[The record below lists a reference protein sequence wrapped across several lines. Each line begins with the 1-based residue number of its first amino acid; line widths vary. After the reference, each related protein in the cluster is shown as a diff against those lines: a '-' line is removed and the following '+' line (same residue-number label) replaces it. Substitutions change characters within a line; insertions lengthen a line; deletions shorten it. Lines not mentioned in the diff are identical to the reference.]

1 MIATAALMTNVNDQD
16 PKVGNEQKATES
28 FDTLPCIR
36 HHAVTALIRGGVLIA
51 SVALSACAVLPGT
64 SSPKALDD
72 FTKQNQ
78 KDRETIQK
86 DVAALQEPLTME
98 AALARAL
105 KYNLDLRAR
114 QMEELLASST
124 YRASLLDMLPNLTA
138 RESKTERSK
147 DRQTAV
153 NGVPN
158 ALTQDRTSTQRDLG
172 MSWNLL
178 DSAVGYFNARQSEG
192 RARIAEQ
199 KRRKTIHLL
208 TQDVRNAFWRAA
220 AAQSMRKKLRAT
232 ITDAEMAISAS
243 RQLEVE
249 RLRPPQESLAYQRQL
264 AESIRLLEGIEQE
277 LAPAEVELAALV
289 NLPLHQPITLKYDWS
304 QKVTLDGVDEIE
316 RLEEM
321 ALAYNGDLRDMYIQ
335 SQIAREETRKVMT
348 RLFPALNLSVN
359 SRYDSD
365 RYLVNHN
372 WIETSSSMSFNLLNI
387 FTVPVQT
394 RLAEAGVQLADQ
406 RRMVTQMAVLTQL
419 HVARLGLKN
428 ATTGLAR
435 AQQMWD
441 IDQRLLKQS
450 QALQNALLRG
460 RLEAISTQSNALL
473 SEFRRY
479 QALAQVQVAESRM
492 RTALGQEMDVGPL
505 NQPLNE
511 LTERIAQQHQ
521 RFSWNTVSNKAQTPA
536 ETKEKP

>member
-1 MIATAALMTNVNDQD
+1 VD
-16 PKVGNEQKATES
+16 
-28 FDTLPCIR
+28 
-36 HHAVTALIRGGVLIA
+36 
-51 SVALSACAVLPGT
+51 
-64 SSPKALDD
+64 
-72 FTKQNQ
+72 
-78 KDRETIQK
+78 
-86 DVAALQEPLTME
+86 
-98 AALARAL
+98 
-105 KYNLDLRAR
+105 
-114 QMEELLASST
+114 
-124 YRASLLDMLPNLTA
+124 
-138 RESKTERSK
+138 
-147 DRQTAV
+147 
-153 NGVPN
+153 
-158 ALTQDRTSTQRDLG
+158 
-172 MSWNLL
+172 
-178 DSAVGYFNARQSEG
+178 
-192 RARIAEQ
+192 
-199 KRRKTIHLL
+199 
-208 TQDVRNAFWRAA
+208 
-220 AAQSMRKKLRAT
+220 
-232 ITDAEMAISAS
+232 
-243 RQLEVE
+243 

-304 QKVTLDGVDEIE
+304 QNVMLDGVDEIE

-321 ALAYNGDLRDMYIQ
+321 ALAHNGDLHDMYIQ

-372 WIETSSSMSFNLLNI
+372 WIETSSSLSFNLLNI

-428 ATTGLAR
+428 AATGLAR
-435 AQQMWD
+435 AQQMWA

-450 QALQNALLRG
+450 QALQTALLRG
-460 RLEAISTQSNALL
+460 RLETISTQSNALL

-492 RTALGQEMDVGPL
+492 RAALGQEMDVGPL
-505 NQPLNE
+505 NQPLQA
-511 LTERIAQQHQ
+511 LTERIRQQHQ
-521 RFSWNTVSNKAQTPA
+521 RSSWNAGAPQAQAPA